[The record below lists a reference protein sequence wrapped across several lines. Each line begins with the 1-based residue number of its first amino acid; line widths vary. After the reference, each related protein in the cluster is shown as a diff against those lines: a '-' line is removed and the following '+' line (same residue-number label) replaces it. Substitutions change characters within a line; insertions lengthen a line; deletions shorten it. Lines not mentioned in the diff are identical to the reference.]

1 MTPETYVTD
10 ERFPHLRA
18 AIYQD
23 SDPFSPLD
31 NWDHGIQFLTLP
43 SAGRTWHNY
52 VEPTSNGAALDI
64 EPEQY
69 REFWDVYWED
79 DRPDHMQ
86 PTLRRYLDTHTAAW
100 VTLDRNGYDGSL
112 DFNEDGDDLATSDAI
127 AYVSRDEFREW
138 HMIPDGKPMPRG
150 YRERARDAIRAV
162 LAEYNAYAT
171 GDVYGIVVEYRND
184 AGEWEDTDHARWG
197 FTGYDH
203 ATGDAAREMLA
214 EADCTIEH
222 DGHSYTAGGAVV
234 TPDRAT
240 AYLPCGTYMDSDRF
254 FRSLTGRTIPRST
267 ESHPLTDWHGNRI
280 GTFTITSRQ
289 AVPSAYPGNYTY
301 HISATIDGRRYYGRT
316 GGPGMIAYLKAYKH
330 Q

>member
-138 HMIPDGKPMPRG
+138 HMIPDGQRMPRG
-150 YRERARDAIRAV
+150 HRQRAADAIEAV
-162 LAEYNAYAT
+162 LSEYNSYAT
-171 GDVYGIVVEYRND
+171 GDVYGIVVEYHD
-184 AGEWEDTDHARWG
+184 AEACRDECDPHDPAGDCDAWKSTEDSCWG
-197 FTGYDH
+197 FIGYDY
-203 ATGDAAREMLA
+203 ATGDAARQM
-214 EADCTIEH
+214 IEENDAPEYRPDH
-222 DGHSYTAGGAVV
+222 EDPDAGS
-234 TPDRAT
+234 P
-240 AYLPCGTYMDSDRF
+240 
-254 FRSLTGRTIPRST
+254 
-267 ESHPLTDWHGNRI
+267 
-280 GTFTITSRQ
+280 
-289 AVPSAYPGNYTY
+289 YP
-301 HISATIDGRRYYGRT
+301 HA
-316 GGPGMIAYLKAYKH
+316 A
-330 Q
+330 